1 MRPVWMNAI
10 ESAQK
15 EDDQAIAIRYLDKV
29 ERLHEISYRQLGDDI
44 QHAIAWLYQ
53 NVKPI
58 QGAHIGILANN
69 SYHYVVCLLAVICT
83 GGVAIPLNT
92 QNSLS
97 EIRYE
102 TALAEITFL
111 LYDGI
116 YGRLEP
122 DFEQEYRE
130 FLLPI
135 DGYTHTDEKKKW
147 SEPEPSDMAMM
158 IFTSGT
164 TGKSKAVVLNA
175 FAANAWAKGY
185 SEFFYGSLKNVLRE
199 PINFYLCHP
208 LYHAYS
214 IGLLMS
220 SLSNEYTVCMNVDIG
235 AFVRDINA
243 LSCNCSA
250 MVPAT
255 IKILTRLLKRGRRES
270 VGGIRDI
277 LCEGAALDM
286 ETITY
291 MRGQGIHITLGYGLT
306 ENTICTMNHLSG
318 DEPLSSPGS
327 VCPHSQIRIIDG
339 EVLVKSDSMMDGY
352 YKDPEAT
359 AQVIRDGWLHTG
371 DLGEIDEDGYLYLTG
386 RKKNLIILDSGEN
399 VSPEELEALLSENAL
414 IQEVIVKEKN
424 HQICAEVYC
433 REDDRLPVEDFI
445 EKVNGEIAMYKRIT
459 LVEFRDEPFPKTGS
473 GKIKRN
479 L

>member
-1 MRPVWMNAI
+1 MNAI

-15 EDDQAIAIRYLDKV
+15 EDSPTIAIRYLDKAAH
-29 ERLHEISYRQLGDDI
+29 LHEISYRQLGDDI
-44 QHAIAWLYQ
+44 QRAIAWLHHH
-53 NVKPI
+53 VKPLK
-58 QGAHIGILANN
+58 GAHIGILAQN
-69 SYHYVVCLLAVICT
+69 SYHYVVCLLAVMGA

-102 TALAEITFL
+102 TALAEITAL
-111 LYDGI
+111 LYDGY
-116 YGRLEP
+116 YGQLEP
-122 DFEQEYRE
+122 NFEAEYRQR
-130 FLLPI
+130 LLPV
-135 DGYTHTDEKKKW
+135 DGYTHTDGKMKW
-147 SEPEPSDMAMM
+147 IEPRPSDPALML
-158 IFTSGT
+158 FTSGT
-164 TGKSKAVVLNA
+164 TGRSKAVVLNA

-214 IGLLMS
+214 IGMLMS
-220 SLSNEYTVCMNVDIG
+220 SLSNKYSVCMNVDIG
-235 AFVRDINA
+235 DFVRDITA
-243 LSCNCSA
+243 LRCNCSA

-270 VGGIRDI
+270 VGGIKDI

-286 ETITY
+286 ETIAY

-327 VCPHSQIRIIDG
+327 VCPHSQIRILDG

-359 AQVIRDGWLHTG
+359 AQVIQDGWLHTG

-399 VSPEELEALLSENAL
+399 VSPEELEALLSEDPL
-414 IQEVIVKEKN
+414 IQEVMVKEKE

-433 REDDRLPVEDFI
+433 REEDRPQVDAFI
-445 EKVNGEIAMYKRIT
+445 EKVNGEVAMYKRIT
-459 LVEFRDEPFPKTGS
+459 LMEFRDEPFPKTGS
-473 GKIKRN
+473 GKIKR
-479 L
+479 